1 MLSCEFCEIFKNTFF
16 TENLWR
22 TASIIIWILT
32 GIYIVIVSI
41 NAANIRLDEDVLKT
55 SFVFVFRR
63 RLQKT
68 ASRRLDQDGYIHL
81 THTSSEDVFKTSSRR
96 LDQDQ
101 YIRLGHTSSRRR
113 QDVFKTSSRRLA
125 KTSSRRLQ
133 DIFKTSCK
141 NVFKT
146 SSRRLAKTSSRYLQD
161 VFKTSSRPLA
171 KISSRCFQDV
181 SLS

>member
-101 YIRLGHTSSRRR
+101 YIRLGHTSSRR
-113 QDVFKTSSRRLA
+113 LA
-125 KTSSRRLQ
+125 KTYSKRLQ
-133 DIFKTSCK
+133 DVFKTSCK

-146 SSRRLAKTSSRYLQD
+146 SSRHLCKTFWRRLQN
-161 VFKTSSRPLA
+161 VFKTSCKNAFKTSLRRRAKMSSTPLQD
-171 KISSRCFQDV
+171 ISS
-181 SLS
+181 S